1 MTQALGKADLIKK
14 NKQVDGNFCG
24 GTKGNIGSFR
34 KPFKIEVAL
43 GFVTSNLTSKP
54 VDTDTSPA
62 LIRAVF
68 GFRKNIVFT
77 QKQQQNCLRPQSKAS
92 ESILFSPFLLLS
104 GFLRKSLF
112 RVLKFSAF
120 T

>member
-1 MTQALGKADLIKK
+1 METSVEELKVILGHFASL
-14 NKQVDGNFCG
+14 
-24 GTKGNIGSFR
+24 SR
-34 KPFKIEVAL
+34 LRVAL
-43 GFVTSNLTSKP
+43 GFVTSNLTSKSM
-54 VDTDTSPA
+54 DTDTSPA

-68 GFRKNIVFT
+68 GLQKNIVFT

-92 ESILFSPFLLLS
+92 ESILLSPFLLLS

-112 RVLKFSAF
+112 QVLKFSAF